1 MVKQSIINLL
11 MPVIFYVNDIIMDIK
26 THSMEYQK
34 TKNRMDSTR
43 KWKLIII
50 GLSEKTEMK
59 HVGRMVESEY
69 E

>member
-11 MPVIFYVNDIIMDIK
+11 MPVIFYVNDIIMGIK

-50 GLSEKTEMK
+50 ELSE
-59 HVGRMVESEY
+59 
-69 E
+69 